1 MSPPRTICKAV
12 QPCCK
17 PLMPTGWVQ
26 SQGQPPRVV
35 SSLGPHR
42 VTRDR
47 NLAQLRISPLTKQT
61 GPRNK
66 VPIIGKAVLT
76 ASRGCLFWI
85 PGPHGKAQ
93 DACEVLAEGGKP
105 LATRW
110 AHATTTTPGMQLMQ
124 NGSDF
129 PHYGCGIALELLGAG
144 MALELPPRL
153 GDNQCART
161 SLCRGPMC
169 SSQPFH
175 STALPGEPCH
185 PGALFQLCLCLGSTH
200 TAALC
205 VQGVAE
211 QQGGHQEPWG
221 EGERACPTCVPIQV
235 WVL

>member
-1 MSPPRTICKAV
+1 MLGEAQGCSGCRCHPPEPSARLFNLAASPSC
-12 QPCCK
+12 
-17 PLMPTGWVQ
+17 PLGGSRARANLPGWCPAWDPTG
-26 SQGQPPRVV
+26 SPGTET
-35 SSLGPHR
+35 L
-42 VTRDR
+42 
-47 NLAQLRISPLTKQT
+47 LRISPLTKQT

-153 GDNQCART
+153 GDNQCQDEPLQRSHVLISAL
-161 SLCRGPMC
+161 SL
-169 SSQPFH
+169 H
-175 STALPGEPCH
+175 SFAWGALSRWGSVPAVSLPGEH
-185 PGALFQLCLCLGSTH
+185 PHSCSVCAGSGRASGALG
-200 TAALC
+200 
-205 VQGVAE
+205 
-211 QQGGHQEPWG
+211 
-221 EGERACPTCVPIQV
+221 
-235 WVL
+235 